1 MERSMTRACGLLL
14 EGEPL
19 ARHTSWRVGGAAWR
33 FYRPAS
39 TDALARFLRG
49 LPPQEP
55 LLWLGLGSNL
65 LVRDAGFA
73 GTVIATHG
81 GLDKIA
87 RLDGATL
94 RVEAGAPTP
103 KVARLCG
110 DLGLG
115 EAEFLAGI
123 PGTLGGA
130 LAMNAGAYGGA
141 TWDHVAQVETID
153 REGVIRLRGPGD
165 YRIGYRQVTGAPG
178 EWFVAAHLRFTPT
191 PRNVVRARIRSLL
204 AARNA
209 AQPLGLP
216 SAGSVFRNPPGD
228 YAARLIERS
237 GLKGLSLGAAVVSAR
252 HANFIVNQGGA
263 WAADI
268 EALMAQVAE
277 TVLARH
283 GVRLRPEVHVVGE
296 AQPAREVVC

>member
-1 MERSMTRACGLLL
+1 VTRACGLLR
-14 EGEPL
+14 EGERL
-19 ARHTSWRVGGAAWR
+19 ARYTSWRVGGVAGR

-39 TDALARFLRG
+39 LDELAWFLPS
-49 LPPQEP
+49 LAPQEP

-87 RLDGATL
+87 RLDNATL

-110 DLGLG
+110 ELGLG
-115 EAEFLAGI
+115 DVEFLAGI
-123 PGTLGGA
+123 PGTMGGA
-130 LAMNAGAYGGA
+130 LAMNAGAYGNA
-141 TWDHVAQVETID
+141 TWDHVAQVETVD
-153 REGVIRLRGPGD
+153 REGVLRLRGPED
-165 YRIGYRQVTGAPG
+165 YRTGYRQAIGPPG
-178 EWFVAAHLRFTPT
+178 EWFVAAHLRLTPT
-191 PRNVVRARIRSLL
+191 RGNIVRGRIRSLL

-237 GLKGLSLGAAVVSAR
+237 GLKGVSLGAAVVSVR
-252 HANFIVNQGGA
+252 HANFIINQGGA
-263 WAADI
+263 RASHI
-268 EALMAQVAE
+268 EALMAQVAD
-277 TVLARH
+277 TVQALH
-283 GVRLRPEVHVVGE
+283 GVRLRPEVHVVGQAE
-296 AQPAREVVC
+296 PAREAVC